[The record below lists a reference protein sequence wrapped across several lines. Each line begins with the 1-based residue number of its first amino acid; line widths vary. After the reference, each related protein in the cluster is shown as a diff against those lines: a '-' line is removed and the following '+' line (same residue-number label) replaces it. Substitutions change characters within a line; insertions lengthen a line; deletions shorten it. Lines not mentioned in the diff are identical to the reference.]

1 MEPADMARTVE
12 LVQSVKTGNTRAF
25 WDLMSI
31 YEAMIYRFCYRK
43 LLVKEAA
50 EDAAKEAFIKAFE
63 KIRTLKDD
71 AKFKPWLFT
80 IARNIC
86 IDELRRGNKFVDLP
100 EDDTLDAIPNG
111 KANPERALEEKQK
124 MRAEEMVLDQVGK
137 LSEKHKDV
145 LFLVHYEGVS
155 YEEASQ
161 VLNVPIGTVR
171 SRLAR
176 GLDALRSRLQCLSEM
191 A

>member
-1 MEPADMARTVE
+1 M
-12 LVQSVKTGNTRAF
+12 
-25 WDLMSI
+25 
-31 YEAMIYRFCYRK
+31 YEEMIYRFCYRK
-43 LLVKEAA
+43 LLAKEAA

-86 IDELRRGNKFVDLP
+86 IDELKRGNKVRRP
-100 EDDTLDAIPNG
+100 SGGRRLDAIPNG

-124 MRAEEMVLDQVGK
+124 MRAEEMVMDQVGK
-137 LSEKHKDV
+137 LSEKYKDV
-145 LFLVHYEGVS
+145 LFLVHYEGKLRGGFPGVERS
-155 YEEASQ
+155 YRHSTIQ
-161 VLNVPIGTVR
+161 VGQGPRRTE
-171 SRLAR
+171 
-176 GLDALRSRLQCLSEM
+176 SRLQCFSEM

>member
-1 MEPADMARTVE
+1 MEPADMARTLE
-12 LVQSVKTGNTRAF
+12 LVRSVKTGNTRAF

-31 YEAMIYRFCYRK
+31 YEEMIYRFCYRK
-43 LLVKEAA
+43 LQVKEAA
-50 EDAAKEAFIKAFE
+50 EDAAKEAFVKAFE

-80 IARNIC
+80 IARNLC
-86 IDELRRGNKFVDLP
+86 IDELKRGNTFVDLP
-100 EDDTLDAIPNG
+100 EDDTPYAIPNG

-124 MRAEEMVLDQVGK
+124 MRAEEMVMDQVGK
-137 LSEKHKDV
+137 LSEKYKDV

-155 YEEASQ
+155 YEEASH